1 MFVLFN
7 KNKNFIG
14 YSNDIPDN
22 SCILKKEIPPETSD
36 ILLWRWEGDYDNGK
50 MISNGM
56 GYPIEEIELEK
67 NFLNTINKKYP
78 IETQVLNIIK
88 QLKKIVQNNQNIIDD
103 DFIDMADCIINAE
116 DKYNKRINYY
126 KNYCK
131 LITKNESEQQFKNIF
146 GK

>member
-1 MFVLFN
+1 MFALFN
-7 KNKNFIG
+7 KDKNFIG

-36 ILLWRWEGDYDNGK
+36 MLLWRWEGDYDNGK
-50 MISNGM
+50 MISIGM

-67 NFLNTINKKYP
+67 KFFNDINKKYP
-78 IETQVLNIIK
+78 IETQFLNIIK
-88 QLKKIVQNNQNIIDD
+88 QLKKIVQHNQDMIDD

-126 KNYCK
+126 RNYER
-131 LITKNESEQQFKNIF
+131 LILKNESEEQFKNIF